1 MSDHVANV
9 SLPGANEGPEV
20 DDSRRKFLIAATAG
34 TGAVG
39 AVLTAVPFLASWKPS
54 ESARAGGLP
63 TEIDL
68 TKIEPGQMLSNIF
81 WRKQPI
87 YVVRRTPEMLASLAA
102 HDAELKDP
110 KSENSEQPEYA
121 KNDTRA
127 LNPEFLV
134 LIATCTHLGCLPKT
148 RFTPGDA
155 SVMANW
161 PGGFFCPCHGSKFDL
176 SGRVFE
182 GSPASANLKIP
193 PYSFE
198 GDKKLIIGVDT
209 AAKGVA

>member
-9 SLPGANEGPEV
+9 SLPLANEGPEV
-20 DDSRRKFLIAATAG
+20 DESRRKFLIAATVG

-39 AVLTAVPFLASWKPS
+39 AVLTAVPFLASWNPS
-54 ESARAGGLP
+54 ESARAAGLP
-63 TEIDL
+63 TEFDL
-68 TKIEPGQMLSNIF
+68 TKIEPGQMVSGF

-87 YVVRRTPEMLASLAA
+87 YVLRRTPEMLASLSGFES
-102 HDAELKDP
+102 ELKDP
-110 KSENSEQPEYA
+110 ESKDSEQPEYA
-121 KNDTRA
+121 TNDARA
-127 LNPEFLV
+127 LDPQFLV

-193 PYSFE
+193 PYSFV
-198 GDKKLIIGVDT
+198 GDTKLVIGVDPP
-209 AAKGVA
+209 AQGVA